1 MAFWAD
7 IAMPHQPAYQ
17 RWHNNEHIPERL
29 SIPGFMRGRRY
40 RSVREDSRFLMY
52 YDTTSLEVL
61 TSAPYLAR
69 LNAPTPRTRN
79 ALGWFKNGNRTA
91 YHLVEAFG
99 APERAAPPVIAVA
112 SFAPSDGAART
123 TGGFCSSRR
132 AAMEHLAKTSCAE
145 RVLEY
150 RLDDAGS
157 TVSTGE
163 ASVHGATASAV
174 SGLLVLHSQD
184 LALLD
189 EASAWHALDAAVAQ
203 WASCNALPEPPR
215 MDVYSLEFALQN
227 DSHLSLQGQP

>member
-7 IAMPHQPAYQ
+7 IATPHQPAYQ

-29 SIPGFMRGRRY
+29 SIPGFVRGRRY

-52 YDTTSLEVL
+52 YDTTSLDVL
-61 TSAPYLAR
+61 TSAAYLAR
-69 LNAPTPRTRN
+69 LNAPTPRTRA
-79 ALGWFKNGNRTA
+79 ALRWFSNGNRSA
-91 YHLVEAFG
+91 YHLVDALG

-112 SFAPSDGAART
+112 TFASPTGAATASEEIRQL
-123 TGGFCSSRR
+123 RR
-132 AAMEHLAKTSCAE
+132 ASMQRLAASSGLE

-163 ASVHGATASAV
+163 ASVHHAAPSAV

-189 EASAWHALDAAVAQ
+189 AASAWQALDSAAAQ
-203 WASCNALPEPPR
+203 WASLNALETPPR

-227 DSHLSLQGQP
+227 DPTLHLQGRS